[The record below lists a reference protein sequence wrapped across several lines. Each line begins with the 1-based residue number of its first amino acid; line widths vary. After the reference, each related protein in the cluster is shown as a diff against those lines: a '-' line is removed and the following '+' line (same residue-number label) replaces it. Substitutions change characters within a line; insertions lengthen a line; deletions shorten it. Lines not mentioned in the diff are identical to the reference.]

1 MSTRVRALVFVR
13 AHVCACI
20 CRRVPVRVS
29 RFIPALRE
37 RSWSLL
43 MSAPRPPP
51 YEYVARKWHALAE
64 RRLVHV
70 EDLRDSG
77 LWRHYYE
84 WDALIEAL
92 GEAVATRDTW
102 AKLAGL
108 APEEA
113 MGPSGAVAGDTPD
126 DWLEAELFRKAG

>member
-1 MSTRVRALVFVR
+1 MARLGGASLGA
-13 AHVCACI
+13 
-20 CRRVPVRVS
+20 RR
-29 RFIPALRE
+29 
-37 RSWSLL
+37 
-43 MSAPRPPP
+43 
-51 YEYVARKWHALAE
+51 
-64 RRLVHV
+64 
-70 EDLRDSG
+70 DLRDSG
-77 LWRHYYE
+77 RWRHYYE

>member
-1 MSTRVRALVFVR
+1 
-13 AHVCACI
+13 
-20 CRRVPVRVS
+20 
-29 RFIPALRE
+29 
-37 RSWSLL
+37 

-77 LWRHYYE
+77 RWRHYYE

-92 GEAVATRDTW
+92 GGAVATRDTW

-113 MGPSGAVAGDTPD
+113 MGPSGAVAGDTPA

>member
-1 MSTRVRALVFVR
+1 
-13 AHVCACI
+13 
-20 CRRVPVRVS
+20 
-29 RFIPALRE
+29 
-37 RSWSLL
+37 
-43 MSAPRPPP
+43 MSARRPTP
-51 YEYVARKWHALAE
+51 YDDVARKWHALAE

-77 LWRHYYE
+77 RWRHYYE
-84 WDALIEAL
+84 WDALIEA
-92 GEAVATRDTW
+92 VATRDSW

-113 MGPSGAVAGDTPD
+113 MGPAGAVAGDTPD

>member
-1 MSTRVRALVFVR
+1 MWRANGTPWRSVAWCTSR
-13 AHVCACI
+13 ICAT
-20 CRRVPVRVS
+20 
-29 RFIPALRE
+29 A
-37 RSWSLL
+37 
-43 MSAPRPPP
+43 A
-51 YEYVARKWHALAE
+51 A
-64 RRLVHV
+64 
-70 EDLRDSG
+70 
-77 LWRHYYE
+77 YE